1 MKTSL
6 LLLICFFNL
15 AIVAAAGTDTL
26 KLQQHLVAITGT
38 AQARNHQNPEALNQ
52 VAHYIAKEFGQLKG
66 QVREQVYT
74 VADTEYRNVILSTG
88 PADAP
93 RLVIGAHYDV
103 CQDQP
108 GADDNASGVAGLL
121 ELARL
126 LNNHTLPYRIDFV
139 AYTLEEP
146 PYFRTEHMGSYIH
159 AKSLKEEQAVVKG
172 MISLE
177 MIGYFKD
184 EKKTQRYPV
193 APMKLFYG
201 SRGNYIAIVQR
212 FGNGSFG
219 RSFLRN
225 YKNEAVLP
233 VKSLRA
239 PAFVTGVD
247 FSDHLNYWHFGFDAL
262 MITDTSFYRNAN
274 YHQPTDTI
282 HTLDLQRMAQVV
294 DGVYATVLNL
304 K

>member
-1 MKTSL
+1 MKTCATL
-6 LLLICFFNL
+6 LLFLLTFT
-15 AIVAAAGTDTL
+15 AASAAETDTL
-26 KLQQHLVAITGT
+26 KLRQHVTTITGT
-38 AQARNHQNPEALNQ
+38 SQARNHLNPDALNQ
-52 VAHYIAKEFGQLKG
+52 VAAYIAREFGKLKG
-66 QVREQVYT
+66 QVQEQVYT
-74 VADTEYRNVILSTG
+74 VAGSEYRNVIFSTG

-126 LNNHTLPYRIDFV
+126 LNSHTLPYRIDFV

-159 AKSLKEEQAVVKG
+159 AKSLKEQQAVVKG
-172 MISLE
+172 MLSLE

-201 SRGNYIAIVQR
+201 SRGNYIAVVQR

-225 YKNEAVLP
+225 YKTEAALP

-282 HTLDLQRMAQVV
+282 HTLDFQRMALVV
-294 DGVYATVLNL
+294 DGVYAAVLNL